1 MSISGSNVLRLTYKL
16 LFVAVT
22 AAVTAAASEYLM
34 RNNLSNE
41 DTVNVIKYKA
51 VFRNQSGTDIFVL
64 GNSQSAY
71 GIIPSLLKIPGHKV
85 HNYSFPGAS
94 PSYNKD
100 LYERYLARYQE
111 KPKLIIYGVSWFM
124 FDSKVP
130 PRKVAQDHQFVP
142 WGVEMLR
149 VPPHERL
156 YLIHQNDVLSR
167 MFKRPKDKTILVDKY
182 DDGFVPLEEKY
193 LDRRTKVEPRVKNS
207 EKEMSSFLELVSMI
221 QANGVELLFVEAPEY
236 NRGVQCESIL
246 PNEELLWS
254 LARSRRIEY
263 INFNRERRSEIND
276 DPSYFG
282 DQRHL
287 NYAGAQR
294 FSKMLSDDINDLIMK
309 GKISLD

>member
-94 PSYNKD
+94 PSYNRD

-111 KPKLIIYGVSWFM
+111 RPKLIIYGVSWFM

-130 PRKVAQDHQFVP
+130 PRKVAQDYQFVP
-142 WGVEMLR
+142 WGVETTR
-149 VPPHERL
+149 IPPHERL
-156 YLIHQNDVLSR
+156 YLVHQKDVLSK
-167 MFKRPKDKTILVDKY
+167 MFKRPTDNTILVEHFDE
-182 DDGFVPLEEKY
+182 GFVPLEEKY
-193 LDRRTKVEPRVKNS
+193 LDTGPKTEPRIRNS
-207 EKEMSSFLELVSMI
+207 KSEMASFLGLLSMI
-221 QANGVELLFVEAPEY
+221 RADGIELLLVEAPEY
-236 NRGVQCESIL
+236 NSGVLCESMV
-246 PNEELLWS
+246 PNEELIRS
-254 LARSRRIEY
+254 MARSRGMEY
-263 INFNRERRSEIND
+263 LNYNAERRSPIND
-276 DPSYFG
+276 DAAYFG

-287 NYAGAQR
+287 NYSGAQR
-294 FSKMLSDDINDLIMK
+294 FSGMLSADINDLIRK
-309 GKISLD
+309 GRLALH